1 MKAPNIKGTEL
12 NGRLVPDNPLRK
24 LWSGRRPIHHI
35 VEGHFQELFADDAG
49 GRRVFSAAKN
59 VFI

>member
-1 MKAPNIKGTEL
+1 MKAPNIEGTEL

-24 LWSGRRPIHHI
+24 LLSGRRPIHHI